1 MTAIQEKLQH
11 QLSHRH
17 TKDELVQLNVMK
29 GLLLLS
35 SFFFFL
41 ITSCL
46 TVI

>member
-29 GLLLLS
+29 GLLS

-41 ITSCL
+41 ITSSCL